1 MISAPLQSLEP
12 YDSASWTRSLEE
24 LVRLELQYGLSVID
38 DHDPQTLPRPLCITA
53 TPIPSLCQLRE
64 RLRSWE
70 ALERITTPT
79 APEVARQALQEQ
91 VLPFLAAT
99 GLAQV
104 SAPLA
109 SDHCFLIDQRIL
121 APWPRE
127 HAAEKP
133 ALRTL
138 SDAYRSLIQA
148 ARSPT

>member
-1 MISAPLQSLEP
+1 LISPPLTSLEP
-12 YDSASWTRSLEE
+12 DDSASWARSLAEF
-24 LVRLELQYGLSVID
+24 VRLERKYRLCVID
-38 DHDPQTLPRPLCITA
+38 DHDPQTLPRPLSITM
-53 TPIPSLCQLRE
+53 TPSPSLTQLRE

-70 ALERITTPT
+70 ALERITAPT
-79 APEVARQALQEQ
+79 SPEATRRALDEQ
-91 VLPFLAAT
+91 VLPFLDAT

-121 APWPRE
+121 APWPQA
-127 HAAEKP
+127 HAAENSR
-133 ALRTL
+133 LRTL